1 MFLRAS
7 SIGHSIVLF
16 LKIDL
21 ENDTIVSK
29 LTGIGAVMGLE
40 KVKELKSVEEVS
52 ETSEIVQKPK
62 KKLFSKGPKKEPKVK
77 VEKTKEDK
85 PKKEL
90 KFFRKR
96 PKEQVVRP
104 VRQNRRLD
112 ALVNTNEVV
121 EFSNRKEMRD
131 FVSTI
136 KLMPIKG
143 IMMNTRQQPLLMANG
158 YAKYMQIMEIRG
170 KDLYRISPNELKR
183 TIANFEMWLNQMNGD
198 LTFET
203 TKLPTDTS
211 EQVIEINRLR
221 HEVMLEQ
228 NETNK
233 TQRELYQLQERQR
246 LLDNQLVAEEAVEAE
261 LYNTEYLLFLFDDTL
276 DGLQRQVYRAM
287 TSGNNDFVPKLISAE
302 KKAQIYKQ
310 YNNPNE
316 KV

>member
-1 MFLRAS
+1 
-7 SIGHSIVLF
+7 
-16 LKIDL
+16 
-21 ENDTIVSK
+21 
-29 LTGIGAVMGLE
+29 MGLE
-40 KVKELKSVEEVS
+40 KVKEFKKVEEVS
-52 ETSEIVQKPK
+52 ETKEEIKEEIKKPK
-62 KKLFSKGPKKEPKVK
+62 RKLFSKGPKKEPKVK
-77 VEKTKEDK
+77 VER
-85 PKKEL
+85 PKKEKKKKER
-90 KFFRKR
+90 KFVLIK
-96 PKEQVVRP
+96 PKEQVARP
-104 VRQNRRLD
+104 VRQNRRLE
-112 ALVNTNEVV
+112 ALANTNEVV
-121 EFSNRKEMRD
+121 EFTDRKEMRD
-131 FVSTI
+131 FLSTI

-143 IMMNTRQQPLLMANG
+143 MMMNTRQQPLLMANG

-183 TIANFEMWLNQMNGD
+183 TIDNFEMWLNQMNGD

-228 NETNK
+228 NK
-233 TQRELYQLQERQR
+233 TDKSQKELYQLQERQR
-246 LLDNQLVAEEAVEAE
+246 LLDNQLMAEEAVEAE

-276 DGLQRQVYRAM
+276 EGLQRQVYRAM
-287 TSGNNDFVPKLISAE
+287 TSGNNDFVPKLVSAE

>member
-1 MFLRAS
+1 
-7 SIGHSIVLF
+7 
-16 LKIDL
+16 
-21 ENDTIVSK
+21 
-29 LTGIGAVMGLE
+29 MGLE
-40 KVKELKSVEEVS
+40 KVKEFKKVEEVS
-52 ETSEIVQKPK
+52 ETKEETKEEIKKPK
-62 KKLFSKGPKKEPKVK
+62 RKLFSKGPKKEPKVK
-77 VEKTKEDK
+77 VER
-85 PKKEL
+85 PKKEKKKKER
-90 KFFRKR
+90 KFVLIK
-96 PKEQVVRP
+96 PKEQVARP
-104 VRQNRRLD
+104 VRKNRRLE
-112 ALVNTNEVV
+112 ALANTNEVV
-121 EFSNRKEMRD
+121 EFTDRKEMRD
-131 FVSTI
+131 FLSTI

-143 IMMNTRQQPLLMANG
+143 MMMNTRQQPLLMANG

-228 NETNK
+228 NK
-233 TQRELYQLQERQR
+233 TDKSQKELYQLQERQR
-246 LLDNQLVAEEAVEAE
+246 LLDNQLMAEEAVEAE

-276 DGLQRQVYRAM
+276 EGLQRQVYRAM
-287 TSGNNDFVPKLISAE
+287 TSGNNDFVPKLVSAE

>member
-1 MFLRAS
+1 
-7 SIGHSIVLF
+7 
-16 LKIDL
+16 
-21 ENDTIVSK
+21 
-29 LTGIGAVMGLE
+29 MGLE
-40 KVKELKSVEEVS
+40 KVKEFKKVEEVS
-52 ETSEIVQKPK
+52 ETKEETKEEIKKPK
-62 KKLFSKGPKKEPKVK
+62 RKLFSKGPKKEPKVK
-77 VEKTKEDK
+77 VER
-85 PKKEL
+85 PKKEKKKKERRFVL
-90 KFFRKR
+90 IK
-96 PKEQVVRP
+96 PKEQVARP
-104 VRQNRRLD
+104 VRQNRRLE
-112 ALVNTNEVV
+112 ALANTNEVV
-121 EFSNRKEMRD
+121 EFTDRKEMRD
-131 FVSTI
+131 FLSTI

-143 IMMNTRQQPLLMANG
+143 MMMNTRQQPLLMANG

-228 NETNK
+228 NK
-233 TQRELYQLQERQR
+233 TDKSQKELYQLQERQR
-246 LLDNQLVAEEAVEAE
+246 LLDNQLMAEEAVEAE

-276 DGLQRQVYRAM
+276 EGLQRQVYRAM
-287 TSGNNDFVPKLISAE
+287 TSGNNDFVPKLVSAE

>member
-1 MFLRAS
+1 
-7 SIGHSIVLF
+7 
-16 LKIDL
+16 
-21 ENDTIVSK
+21 
-29 LTGIGAVMGLE
+29 MGLE
-40 KVKELKSVEEVS
+40 KVKEFKKVEEVS
-52 ETSEIVQKPK
+52 ETKEEINEEIKKPK
-62 KKLFSKGPKKEPKVK
+62 RKLFSKGPKKEPKVK
-77 VEKTKEDK
+77 VER
-85 PKKEL
+85 PKKEKKKKER
-90 KFFRKR
+90 KFVLIK
-96 PKEQVVRP
+96 PKEQVARP
-104 VRQNRRLD
+104 VRQNRRLE
-112 ALVNTNEVV
+112 ALANTNEVV
-121 EFSNRKEMRD
+121 EFTDRKEMRD
-131 FVSTI
+131 FLSTI

-143 IMMNTRQQPLLMANG
+143 MMMNTRQQPLLMANG

-228 NETNK
+228 NK
-233 TQRELYQLQERQR
+233 TDKSQKELYQLQERQR
-246 LLDNQLVAEEAVEAE
+246 LLDNQLMAEEAVEAE

-276 DGLQRQVYRAM
+276 EGLQRQVYRAM
-287 TSGNNDFVPKLISAE
+287 TSGNNDFVPKLVSAE

>member
-1 MFLRAS
+1 
-7 SIGHSIVLF
+7 
-16 LKIDL
+16 
-21 ENDTIVSK
+21 
-29 LTGIGAVMGLE
+29 MGLE
-40 KVKELKSVEEVS
+40 KVKEFKKVEEVS
-52 ETSEIVQKPK
+52 ETKEEVKKPK
-62 KKLFSKGPKKEPKVK
+62 RKLFSKGPKKEPKVK
-77 VEKTKEDK
+77 VER
-85 PKKEL
+85 PKKEKKKKER
-90 KFFRKR
+90 KFVLNK
-96 PKEQVVRP
+96 PKEQTVRP
-104 VRQNRRLD
+104 VRQNRRLE
-112 ALVNTNEVV
+112 ALANTNEVV
-121 EFSNRKEMRD
+121 EFADRKEMRD
-131 FVSTI
+131 FLSTI

-211 EQVIEINRLR
+211 EQVVEINRLR

-228 NETNK
+228 NK
-233 TQRELYQLQERQR
+233 TDKSQKELYQLQERQR
-246 LLDNQLVAEEAVEAE
+246 LLDNQLMAEEAVEAE

-276 DGLQRQVYRAM
+276 EGLQRQVYRAM
-287 TSGNNDFVPKLISAE
+287 TSGNNDFVPKLVSAE